1 MNTLFDVVRP
11 TIPISMG
18 MRFLTKLIGTNTYK
32 WFNSLYKIIIRGGA
46 RQTREKKGGEERE
59 RERER
64 EEEEEEENGVPAP
77 PIMILYRLLSYLYV
91 FFPLI

>member
-32 WFNSLYKIIIRGGA
+32 WFNSLYKIIIRGGGHG
-46 RQTREKKGGEERE
+46 RPGRRKGEKKEKEKEKEKEKKKKKKRMGFR
-59 RERER
+59 
-64 EEEEEEENGVPAP
+64 P
-77 PIMILYRLLSYLYV
+77 LLL
-91 FFPLI
+91 